1 MKKFIIIL
9 SLLLCITPIST
20 WAVTDSEET
29 SLLENAKSGILVEA
43 SIGEILYEKN
53 KDEIVSIASLTKMVA
68 QIIILENIESGNL
81 KWDEMVTT
89 SSNAAGMGGT
99 QIWLTAGEKMS
110 VEDLFKGLTMASA
123 NDATVALAERIAG
136 TEAAFVKLMND
147 KVKELDLKNTT
158 FKNCTGLDEE
168 GHQST
173 AYDLSVIARELLSHE
188 EILRFSSVYEDYIRK
203 DTPNKFW
210 VVNTNKLVRFYSGAD
225 GLKTGFTDDAGYTM
239 AVTAKRDDMRLIAIV
254 LGESV
259 SKVRNEETTELL
271 DYGFNTY
278 KIDLVKPKGSVVD
291 KVKIDKGSQEEIE
304 IITKN
309 DISILNKKT
318 DASLN
323 YDTKI
328 TVNNINLPIEK
339 GDVVG
344 KIEVLY
350 NDKVIKTD
358 DLIAGSSVK
367 KINYFKY
374 LYNNLKDI
382 INCSFF

>member
-1 MKKFIIIL
+1 MKKFVIIL
-9 SLLLCITPIST
+9 SLFLCIVPINIF
-20 WAVTDSEET
+20 AITDSEEL
-29 SLLENAKSGILVEA
+29 SLLKNAGSGVLMEA
-43 SIGEILYEKN
+43 STGEILYEKN
-53 KDEIVSIASLTKMVA
+53 KDKVVSIASLTKMMA
-68 QIIILENIESGNL
+68 QIIVLENIENGSL
-81 KWDEMVTT
+81 KWNDIVTA

-110 VEDLFKGLTMASA
+110 VEDLFKGMTMASA

-136 TEAAFVKLMND
+136 TESAFVKLMND
-147 KVKELDLKNTT
+147 KAKELGLKNTV
-158 FKNCTGLDEE
+158 FKNCTGLDED
-168 GHQST
+168 GHKST
-173 AYDLSVIARELLSHE
+173 ANDVALIAKELLNHE

-210 VVNTNKLVRFYSGAD
+210 VVNTNKLVRFYEGAD

-239 AVTAKRDDMRLIAIV
+239 AVTAKRDNMRLIAIV

-259 SKVRNEETTELL
+259 SKVRNQETMDLL

-278 KIDLVKPKGSVVD
+278 KIDLVKEKGSVVD
-291 KVKIDKGSQEEIE
+291 RIKIDKGSKDEVE

-318 DASLN
+318 DASIN

-328 TVNNINLPIEK
+328 TIKEIELPIEK
-339 GDVVG
+339 GMVVG
-344 KIEVLY
+344 KIDVLF
-350 NDKVIKTD
+350 NDKVVKSG
-358 DLIAGSSVK
+358 DLIAADSVE

-374 LYNNLKDI
+374 IYDNLKDMV
-382 INCSFF
+382 NFSFF

>member
-43 SIGEILYEKN
+43 STGEILYEKN